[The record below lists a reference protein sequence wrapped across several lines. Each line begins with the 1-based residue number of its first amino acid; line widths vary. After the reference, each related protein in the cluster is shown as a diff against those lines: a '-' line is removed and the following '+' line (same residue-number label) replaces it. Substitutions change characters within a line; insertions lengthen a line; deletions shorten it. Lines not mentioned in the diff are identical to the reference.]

1 MKDGPMSETTE
12 PELRH
17 AGLNLVQDPRELR
30 AHVES
35 DVFGFW
41 VFLMS
46 DAVVFALLFAIYGTM
61 RHATAGGPDAAQAFK
76 FHSAFWETALLL
88 TSSFSYGMVSLSVKH
103 AQARFWPL
111 VFLFVTFCLGAGF
124 LTMEAHDF
132 VTMFHDGA
140 TPERS
145 GYFSAFFVL
154 VGMHG
159 FHVFSGL
166 TWILLMGLQLVI
178 FGPDERTK
186 VNLIR
191 LGLFWHFLD
200 VIWVAIFSAVYLQ
213 GLIR

>member
-1 MKDGPMSETTE
+1 MAGMTTG

-17 AGLNLVQDPRELR
+17 AGLNLSDDPREVQE
-30 AHVES
+30 HFES

-46 DAVVFALLFAIYGTM
+46 DAVMFACLFAIYGTM
-61 RHATAGGPDAAQAFK
+61 RHATAGGPTGAQEFK

-88 TSSFSYGMVSLSVKH
+88 TSSFSFGMVSISIKH
-103 AQARFWPL
+103 ARGRLWIA
-111 VFLFVTFCLGAGF
+111 VFMVVTFCLGAGF
-124 LTMEAHDF
+124 LKMETHDF
-132 VTMFHDGA
+132 ITMFHDGA

-145 GYFSAFFVL
+145 GYLSSFFVL

-166 TWILLMGLQLVI
+166 IWMILMGVQLAV
-178 FGPDERTK
+178 FGPDRRTK
-186 VNLIR
+186 INLIR

-200 VIWVAIFSAVYLQ
+200 VIWVVIFSIVYLQ
-213 GLIR
+213 GLIQ

>member
-1 MKDGPMSETTE
+1 MSKTTE

-17 AGLNLVQDPRELR
+17 AGLNLADDPRDER
-30 AHVES
+30 EHVES

-46 DAVVFALLFAIYGTM
+46 DAVIFALLFAIYGTM
-61 RHATAGGPDAAQAFK
+61 LGATAGGPTGAHEFK
-76 FHSAFWETALLL
+76 FSSAIWETALLL
-88 TSSFSYGMVSLSVKH
+88 TSSFSYGMVSLSMKH
-103 AQARFWPL
+103 ARWRLVPL
-111 VFLFVTFCLGAGF
+111 IFLALTFCLGAGF
-124 LTMEAHDF
+124 LKMEIHDF

-145 GYFSAFFVL
+145 GYFSSFFVL

-159 FHVFSGL
+159 FHVFFGL
-166 TWILLMGLQLVI
+166 AWIVLMGLQLAI
-178 FGPDERTK
+178 LGPDQRTK
-186 VNLIR
+186 INIIR

-200 VIWVAIFSAVYLQ
+200 VIWVVIFSVVYLQ

>member
-1 MKDGPMSETTE
+1 MSETTE

-17 AGLNLVQDPRELR
+17 AGLNLAEDRRELR
-30 AHVES
+30 EHMES

-61 RHATAGGPDAAQAFK
+61 RYATAGGPGAAQEFK
-76 FHSAFWETALLL
+76 FHSVLWETALLL
-88 TSSFSYGMVSLSVKH
+88 TSSFSYGMVSLSIKH
-103 AQARFWPL
+103 AGGRLWPL
-111 VFLFVTFCLGAGF
+111 VFLVTTFCLGAGF
-124 LTMEAHDF
+124 LKMEIHDF

-140 TPERS
+140 TPEHS
-145 GYFSAFFVL
+145 GYFSSFFVL

-159 FHVFSGL
+159 FHVFCGL
-166 TWILLMGLQLVI
+166 TWIVLMSVQLVV
-178 FGPDERTK
+178 FGLDDRTK
-186 VNLIR
+186 INLIR

-200 VIWVAIFSAVYLQ
+200 VIWVVIFSVVYLQ

>member
-1 MKDGPMSETTE
+1 MAGMTTE

-17 AGLNLVQDPRELR
+17 AGLNLADDPREIR

-46 DAVVFALLFAIYGTM
+46 DAVMFACLFAIYGTM
-61 RHATAGGPDAAQAFK
+61 RHATAGGPTAAQEFK

-88 TSSFSYGMVSLSVKH
+88 TSSCAYGMVSMSMKH
-103 AQARFWPL
+103 TRGRLWPA
-111 VFLFVTFCLGAGF
+111 VFLVVTFCLGAGF
-124 LTMEAHDF
+124 LRMEIQDF
-132 VTMFHDGA
+132 ITMFQAGA

-159 FHVFSGL
+159 FHVFCGL
-166 TWILLMGLQLVI
+166 MWIILMGAQLAT

-186 VNLIR
+186 INLIR

-200 VIWVAIFSAVYLQ
+200 VIWVVIFSVVYLQ
-213 GLIR
+213 GLNT